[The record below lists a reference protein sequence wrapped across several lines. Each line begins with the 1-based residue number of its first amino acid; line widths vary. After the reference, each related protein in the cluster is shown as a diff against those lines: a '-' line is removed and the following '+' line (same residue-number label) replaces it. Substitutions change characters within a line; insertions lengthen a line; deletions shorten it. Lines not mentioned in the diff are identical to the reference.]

1 MIAISA
7 VDRNWAI
14 GNKGDLLISLPEDQ
28 KGVFRK
34 YTAGHT
40 VLFGR
45 KTLATFPGE
54 RLLPKRLNIVLSRN
68 ASYEKEGA
76 LVLHSIE
83 EAVKYEKEHPE
94 ETIFVIGGAEI
105 YRTMLPYCDKAIIT
119 YINATFEA
127 DAYFPNLD
135 ELSDWKLISEEPS
148 IMSEKGV
155 SFVVRHYERNN

>member
-68 ASYEKEGA
+68 TSYEKEGA

-83 EAVKYEKEHPE
+83 DAVKYEKEHPE

-105 YRTMLPYCDKAIIT
+105 YRTMHPYCDKAIIT
-119 YINATFEA
+119 YINATVEA

-135 ELSDWKLISEEPS
+135 ELTDWKLISEEPS